1 MLDEY
6 RIEPLSVGQYLDGV
20 KSEDIKIDQAVQRSF
35 CWGSEMMNALIYSA
49 LSRRIYIPNLILA
62 EAKRKDGKNNEK

>member
-20 KSEDIKIDQAVQRSF
+20 KSEDIQIVVQRL
-35 CWGSEMMNALIYSA
+35 GHMI
-49 LSRRIYIPNLILA
+49 IQ
-62 EAKRKDGKNNEK
+62 DV